1 MVVANEVV
9 EVLYK
14 HVGNPRAFIGR
25 FVHEEHSWFHEHDL
39 IIGLVVVEKPVDEQG
54 LEDPGLVHG
63 VFLLGD
69 DLRDQLVALGDSR
82 LDYLV

>member
-1 MVVANEVV
+1 
-9 EVLYK
+9 
-14 HVGNPRAFIGR
+14 
-25 FVHEEHSWFHEHDL
+25 
-39 IIGLVVVEKPVDEQG
+39 
-54 LEDPGLVHG
+54 VHG